1 MDKDQLLEFLRE
13 NLKIEIE
20 TRGTSDWG
28 SKGYKIV
35 ARLILDEQ
43 TICETSDTIEME
55 YRDTSETWR
64 RSLD

>member
-1 MDKDQLLEFLRE
+1 MDKQQLLEFLRE
-13 NLKIEIE
+13 NLKIELE
-20 TRGTSDWG
+20 TKTVSDWG

-35 ARLILDEQ
+35 TRLILDEE
-43 TICETSDTIEME
+43 TICEASDTIDVE